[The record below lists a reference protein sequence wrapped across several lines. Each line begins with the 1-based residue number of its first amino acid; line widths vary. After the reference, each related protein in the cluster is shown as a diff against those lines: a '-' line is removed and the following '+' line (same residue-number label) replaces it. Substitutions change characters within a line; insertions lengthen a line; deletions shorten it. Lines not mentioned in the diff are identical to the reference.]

1 MQIGDVNVHRAA
13 LVLDNVFGAE
23 NRVSTISY
31 ATTGGGSSK
40 KSIPKAGDYILWYAR
55 DREQMRYEA
64 LYERQSIAQWLQTN
78 TFATGM
84 DLPDD
89 SSRPLTPDERANP
102 ESLPGRARLWR
113 MGRLMS
119 KGRSTGEQGE
129 PFVHDGVQYGPE
141 GLGKNQWRVDQS
153 GLRALG
159 EAGRLWSNVKPGT
172 KDATADQLHLK
183 VYQDEMPGRRLNKLW
198 PEQISERNKDYP
210 VQTGRSKRR

>member
-1 MQIGDVNVHRAA
+1 
-13 LVLDNVFGAE
+13 
-23 NRVSTISY
+23 
-31 ATTGGGSSK
+31 
-40 KSIPKAGDYILWYAR
+40 
-55 DREQMRYEA
+55 
-64 LYERQSIAQWLQTN
+64 
-78 TFATGM
+78 
-84 DLPDD
+84 
-89 SSRPLTPDERANP
+89 
-102 ESLPGRARLWR
+102 
-113 MGRLMS
+113 MS